1 MMTFRSFLHPIFSL
15 VLLWLVAATALGV
28 DSIPGIGPVGEVT
41 QLQTDMKFTE
51 GPASDGKSNLYF
63 ADIPA
68 NRVYRV
74 DVAHQLSVAL
84 EPSNHANGLMF
95 DKAGRMITCEM
106 DGALVAHNLNSDDR
120 IVLTGEYGGK
130 RYNAPND
137 LVVDR
142 RGGIYFTDPRF
153 RSPDPWPQGKE
164 AFYYRRPDGVV
175 TRLGDNPKAP
185 NGIILST
192 DEKTLYVIP
201 SLQKEMMAYPVEE
214 PGIIGEGKGVLHA

>member
-1 MMTFRSFLHPIFSL
+1 MVKSWSFLHPIFSL
-15 VLLWLVAATALGV
+15 ILFWLVAATACGV

-41 QLQTDMKFTE
+41 QLQTGMKFTE
-51 GPASDGKSNLYF
+51 GPADDGKGNLYF
-63 ADIPA
+63 TDVLA
-68 NRVYRV
+68 NRIYRV
-74 DVAHQLSVAL
+74 DVAHRLSVAF
-84 EPSNHANGLMF
+84 EPSNHTNGLMF
-95 DKAGRMITCEM
+95 DKAGRLIACEM
-106 DGALVAHNLNSDDR
+106 DGALVAHDVKSGDR
-120 IVLTGEYGGK
+120 IVLTSEYSGK

-137 LVVDR
+137 LVVDSM
-142 RGGIYFTDPRF
+142 GGIYFTDPRF